1 MATKAQIAANR
12 ANSKKS
18 TGPTSPEGKAK
29 SALNAITHGF
39 AAATH
44 FLDGENPE
52 DFYGLQASL
61 VKEFQP
67 ATTMETILVE
77 KIVHNQWLSLRAIR
91 LQNDALRYRME
102 SYLGETPHDLGLLI
116 RYQTAAD
123 RAFHKA
129 HAELVK
135 VQKERKKSEI
145 GFVLQNTEKP
155 VAASEQPAPTPAK
168 TAPKP
173 PAPPVEILPTS
184 DLSAEYDAFEAEMLA
199 ELGITFEELT
209 RAA

>member
-18 TGPTSPEGKAK
+18 TGPTTPEGKAK
-29 SALNAITHGF
+29 SARNAITHGF
-39 AAATH
+39 AASTH
-44 FLDGENPE
+44 FLDGEDPE
-52 DFYGLQASL
+52 DFYGLMHSL
-61 VKEFQP
+61 VHEFQP
-67 ATTMETILVE
+67 ATTMEQILVE

-102 SYLGETPHDLGLLI
+102 SYTGETPHDLGLLI

-135 VQKERKKSEI
+135 VQKERKTSEI
-145 GFVLQNTEKP
+145 GFVLQK
-155 VAASEQPAPTPAK
+155 AEQPAETPKLAPPEPAKKPVPQTNPGSPTPAE
-168 TAPKP
+168 
-173 PAPPVEILPTS
+173 VL
-184 DLSAEYDAFEAEMLA
+184 EAELMA
-199 ELGITFEELT
+199 EMAAHLGVTVEELT

>member
-18 TGPTSPEGKAK
+18 TGPNTPEGKAI

-39 AAATH
+39 AASTH
-44 FLDGENPE
+44 FLDGEDPE
-52 DFYGLQASL
+52 DFYGLHTSL
-61 VKEFQP
+61 LLEFQP
-67 ATTMETILVE
+67 ATTLETILVE
-77 KIVHNQWLSLRAIR
+77 KMIHNHWLSLRAIR

-102 SYLGETPHDLGLLI
+102 PYHGETPTDLGLLI

-129 HAELVK
+129 HTELLK
-135 VQKERKKSEI
+135 AQKERNNSEI
-145 GFVLQNTEKP
+145 GFVSKN
-155 VAASEQPAPTPAK
+155 VAEPSETTKAPAPAPVK

-173 PAPPVEILPTS
+173 PAAPEEILPTP
-184 DLSAEYDAFEAEMLA
+184 DIFAEYDALEAEMAA
-199 ELGITFEELT
+199 ELGITVEELT